1 MGSSLNPRV
10 PHVLQPKQSNT
21 LSLNDCLTIFIDYTH
36 LSISSASNDP
46 KDLTFKLKTPV
57 FKKFEIPCEI
67 LCNNNDINN
76 QFLYETFDV
85 IPSNLIGAAIRNLK
99 DCARQMVLDGKLEE
113 MRMRF
118 RKVSSHI
125 PKKDEYDQNHDN
137 DQQIVG
143 LSSNLK
149 VDVTLD
155 SKDRCSICFEE
166 FCNGSQT
173 ELFYTKCSHI
183 FHKLCIAEWI
193 FQCVDHARDYPCP
206 LCRCDIV

>member
-1 MGSSLNPRV
+1 MGSSNSRV
-10 PHVLQPKQSNT
+10 PHVLEPKQSNT

-36 LSISSASNDP
+36 LSISSASSDP
-46 KDLTFKLKTPV
+46 KNLTFKLKTSV

-67 LCNNNDINN
+67 LYNNNDINN

-85 IPSNLIGAAIRNLK
+85 IPSCIIDAALRSLK
-99 DCARQMVLDGKLEE
+99 DCTRQMVLNGKLEE
-113 MRMRF
+113 MHLLI
-118 RKVSSHI
+118 RKVSLHI
-125 PKKDEYDQNHDN
+125 SKEVEYDQNHEN

-155 SKDRCSICFEE
+155 SKDRCSICLEE
-166 FCNGSQT
+166 FCNASQT

-183 FHKLCIAEWI
+183 FHKLCIVEWI
-193 FQCVDHARDYPCP
+193 FQCVDHDREYTCP